1 VKISP
6 SLLNFGI
13 KESNNTMLRYSDPE
27 KTILDF
33 IYLSL
38 QEGKP
43 SNRISMD
50 VADWA
55 KNISKNKLEK
65 YAMKYPKTVAKTVEM
80 MIK

>member
-1 VKISP
+1 
-6 SLLNFGI
+6 
-13 KESNNTMLRYSDPE
+13 MLRYSDPE

-38 QEGKP
+38 QDGQS

-55 KNISKNKLEK
+55 KDISKNKLDK
-65 YAMKYPKTVAKTVEM
+65 YLIKYPKTVAKTVEM
-80 MIK
+80 IIE